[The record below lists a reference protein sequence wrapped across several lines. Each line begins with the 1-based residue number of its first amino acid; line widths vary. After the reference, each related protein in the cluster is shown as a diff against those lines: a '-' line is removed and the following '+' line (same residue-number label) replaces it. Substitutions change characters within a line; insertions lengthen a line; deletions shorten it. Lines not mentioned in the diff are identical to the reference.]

1 MTHRHRATLY
11 VEHSVLA
18 FPGTASVEW
27 RSEIAS
33 VLDRARVWFPLDV
46 VLVGRIRLDA
56 TLHQALHDFPADR
69 VIFGGA
75 RSLQTAYLS
84 AVQLDRADHHADQ
97 LWLLS
102 TSLHHG
108 RTVYAQ
114 ATLDTLALHAQ
125 VRVLGVR
132 GDVVTPVAPDDLEEV
147 FAAHART
154 LEER

>member
-1 MTHRHRATLY
+1 MTARRATLY

-18 FPGTASVEW
+18 FPGTASHEW
-27 RSEIAS
+27 RSEVSS
-33 VLDRARVWFPLDV
+33 VLDRARLWFPLDV
-46 VLVGRIRLDA
+46 VLVGRIRLDP
-56 TLHQALHDFPADR
+56 TLHQALHEFPADR
-69 VIFGGA
+69 AVFGGA
-75 RSLQTAYLS
+75 RGLATAYLS
-84 AVQLDRADHHADQ
+84 AVQIDRADHPASQ

-108 RTVYAQ
+108 RPAS
-114 ATLDTLALHAQ
+114 ANAALDKLALHAK

-132 GDVVTPVAPDDLEEV
+132 SDVVTPLTSDDLEEV